1 MKKWIPGLL
10 VAALLMGGLMGCASQ
25 EGSGVTVQS
34 VAEITGMGSVGLIDR
49 FAGVVSARSEVK
61 VAKEEQRTVSDIYVS
76 AGDTVTEG
84 QKLFAYDI
92 EESQLALEKAQLEK
106 QKIEDSIA
114 ALEKQKTE
122 LEEQLEKA
130 KDADK
135 LNYTLEIQTCDTN
148 IRESRYNLALQEKEV
163 QRLQKAVEGYEILS
177 PIAGR
182 IQTVNAE
189 GGTDQQGNPLPL
201 ITIMEEGAYRVKG
214 QVNEVNAN
222 DMVVGTPVLVRSRVH
237 AEETWSGTIALIDW
251 ENPVTSNNNRYV
263 EGGGDEMTTTSKYP
277 FYVELN
283 SDEGLLLGQHV
294 YIEPDWGQEEEA
306 SGLWLP
312 AYYLFDLDGT
322 SARVW
327 ARDGRG
333 KLESRELSLGEYNEE
348 LDSYEILSGLA
359 AEDYIAFPGEDCK
372 VGAPTTEF
380 DESAFEVSEEG
391 MTENFGEMPE
401 GEFMGEGAYEG
412 GVISEGMPMEEG
424 EGSVDGESLPQEMP
438 MDETADETGT
448 MPAEETVPTE
458 GAEGAEG

>member
-10 VAALLMGGLMGCASQ
+10 VAALLFGGLLGCAPK
-25 EGSGVTVQS
+25 EGSSVTVQS

-49 FAGVVSARSEVK
+49 FAGIVSARSEVK
-61 VAKEEQRTVSDIYVS
+61 VAKEDQRTVSEIFVA
-76 AGDTVTEG
+76 AGDTVQEG

-92 EESQLALEKAQLEK
+92 EESQLALEKAELEK

-163 QRLQKAVEGYEILS
+163 ERLQKAVEGYEILS
-177 PIAGR
+177 PISGR
-182 IQTVNAE
+182 IQTVNPD
-189 GGTDQQGNPLPL
+189 GGTDNMGNPLPL
-201 ITIMEEGAYRVKG
+201 ITIMEAGAYRVKG
-214 QVNEVNAN
+214 QVNEVNAG
-222 DMVVGTPVLVRSRVH
+222 DMVVGTPVLVRSRVN
-237 AEETWSGTIALIDW
+237 AEEIWSGTIALIDW
-251 ENPVTSNNNRYV
+251 ENPVTSNNNRYYD
-263 EGGGDEMTTTSKYP
+263 GGGDEMTTTSKYP
-277 FYVELN
+277 FYVELD

-306 SGLWLP
+306 AGLWLP
-312 AYYLFDLDGT
+312 AYYLFDIDGA

-333 KLESRELSLGEYNEE
+333 KLESRALSLGNYNEE
-348 LDSYEILSGLA
+348 MDSYEILSGLG

-372 VGAPTTEF
+372 VGAATTEF
-380 DESAFEVSEEG
+380 DESAFEVSDGG
-391 MTENFGEMPE
+391 MIDYGGEMPE
-401 GEFMGEGAYEG
+401 GEFVGEGAF
-412 GVISEGMPMEEG
+412 EG
-424 EGSVDGESLPQEMP
+424 EAFPQEMP
-438 MDETADETGT
+438 MEDGEFMGEGEAFPQEMPVEETAQESEAAPEDETAPTEG
-448 MPAEETVPTE
+448 TE
-458 GAEGAEG
+458 GAEG